1 MKKLLAILAVVLLT
15 ASFAYAQP
23 FDDPS
28 EGGVPGPNSPYAN
41 DPFYSNHSL
50 EFGPR
55 TMWYQDVY
63 YWADFAHGIP
73 GNALS
78 LASIY
83 VDVLPWIQFTETQT
97 ENGVVLTPFM
107 WNSGQK
113 PEDMYPLLDR
123 YVDQTDLA
131 VDCDWMDYPEYV
143 GCTSYF
149 FLFVYRPL
157 CVECLCENW
166 LCLGIYS
173 IPSYHN
179 LYTEGSN
186 PFISTTEK
194 NGKYSCIWQITGQPN
209 WIVVL
214 SGEVLDMDPTDGVDV
229 TWDWYGQN
237 EPFNLAFPGTQF
249 FQYLG
254 VNNYTLAVYLPG
266 TTSGDVT
273 AGVYYAGVAANTV
286 SVDQT
291 ASYGIKTFEAT
302 VSGFYYF

>member
-1 MKKLLAILAVVLLT
+1 MKKLLAILAIVLFAT
-15 ASFAYAQP
+15 AAYAQP
-23 FDDPS
+23 YDDPS

-41 DPFYSNHSL
+41 DPYFSNNT

-55 TMWYQDVY
+55 TMWYQDVL
-63 YWADFAHGIP
+63 YWADFQHGIP
-73 GNALS
+73 GNPYS
-78 LASIY
+78 LGFSDILQTIPG
-83 VDVLPWIQFTETQT
+83 VDD
-97 ENGVVLTPFM
+97 NGDPIRIPFL
-107 WNSGQK
+107 WNSGPT

-123 YVDQTDLA
+123 YEDQIDLA

-179 LYTEGSN
+179 LYGEGDN
-186 PFISTTEK
+186 PFAPTTQK

-209 WIVVL
+209 WLVIV
-214 SGEVLDMDPTDGVDV
+214 SGEVLDMDPGDGVDV
-229 TWDWYGQN
+229 TWDWYGQG
-237 EPFNLAFPGTQF
+237 EPFSVIFPGAYMPF
-249 FQYLG
+249 SYLG
-254 VNNYTLAVYLPG
+254 QANFTTGVILPP
-266 TTSGDVT
+266 TTGGDLT
-273 AGVYYAGVAANTV
+273 AGIYYVGVAANTV

-291 ASYGIKTFEAT
+291 ATDGIKTFEAT
-302 VSGFYYF
+302 TSGFYYF